1 MNRRQERF
9 IRTMMIAAFAGA
21 FTLGASAQTSA
32 PSEAD
37 VSKQK
42 QEMVKGA
49 TAGTA
54 KGYSGAA
61 ADGAAAAAKTRDM
74 PKVLPD
80 TAAKQKAVD
89 SLTATTVGKGS
100 GQMDA
105 EASARAAAD
114 KSPRKAKPRMSDYEK
129 ELHKAS
135 TP

>member
-1 MNRRQERF
+1 M
-9 IRTMMIAAFAGA
+9 RTMMIAAFAGA

-32 PSEAD
+32 PPEAD

-42 QEMVKGA
+42 QEMVKNA

-61 ADGAAAAAKTRDM
+61 ADGAAEAAKTRDM
-74 PKVLPD
+74 PKALPD

-114 KSPRKAKPRMSDYEK
+114 KSPRKQKPKMSDYEK

>member
-1 MNRRQERF
+1 MNRRQQRF
-9 IRTMMIAAFAGA
+9 ISTIKIAAFAGA

-32 PSEAD
+32 PPTEE
-37 VSKQK
+37 VWKQK
-42 QEMVKGA
+42 QEMVKSA
-49 TAGTA
+49 TASTV
-54 KGYSGAA
+54 KGASGAA

-74 PKVLPD
+74 RKALPD

-100 GQMDA
+100 GQLDA
-105 EASARAAAD
+105 EASARAATD
-114 KSPRKAKPRMSDYEK
+114 KSPRKARPKMSDYEK